1 MKRRRAGTIAGIA
14 GVLFVLG
21 ALGPSGCHTVHGVG
35 TDIQNA
41 ADRAEQAIDKVFEG
55 DK

>member
-1 MKRRRAGTIAGIA
+1 MNRRVIGSVAVIVFAL
-14 GVLFVLG
+14 GVLSLG
-21 ALGPSGCHTVHGVG
+21 GCNTVHGVG

-41 ADRAEQAIDKVFEG
+41 ADNTQKAIDKAFEG